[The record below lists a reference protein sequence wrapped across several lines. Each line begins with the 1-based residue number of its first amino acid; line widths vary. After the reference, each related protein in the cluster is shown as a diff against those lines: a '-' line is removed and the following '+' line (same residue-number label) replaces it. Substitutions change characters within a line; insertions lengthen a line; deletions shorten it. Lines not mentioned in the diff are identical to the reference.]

1 MMHPWQKGLFIWE
14 ENMELKKTLIMNK
27 GDFEMRAN
35 LAQKEPTYVK
45 RWSETDLYHKM
56 LEKNDGR
63 EAFYLHDGPPYANG
77 DMHAGHALNK
87 ILKDMIIRYKSL
99 KGFYTPFTPGWD
111 THGLPIENAVVKN
124 GVDRKTTPIVD
135 FRKQCAKYAFKQ
147 VDRQRKQLLR
157 LGVVGDYENPYI
169 TLTKEYE
176 KGQIEIFADM
186 ALKGYI
192 YKGLKPVNW
201 SPSSES
207 ALAEAEIEY
216 KDVTAK
222 TIYVRFQVTEAKGP
236 ISVGDYFVIWTT
248 TPWTLP
254 ANLAICL
261 NPLFTYGVFKTD
273 KGNLIFLKSKAEEL
287 KETLGLSECELI
299 KEFKGSEVELSKC
312 KHPYYDKDSLIIL
325 GDYVSDDAGTGCV
338 HIAPGHG
345 LDDFKVCL
353 KYGIKP
359 YCPVD
364 EHGYMTKDAG
374 EELAGLFYEE
384 ANDKS
389 IELLERNS
397 ALLKL
402 IEITHSYPH
411 DWRTGKPLIFRA
423 TPQWFCS
430 LSAIKQNL
438 LDEVEKVSY
447 SPKWGKVRL
456 HNMIEGREDWCISR
470 QRAWGVPIPIIY
482 AEDGTAILDKKV
494 FDHIAELIGQ
504 YGSNVWYEREAKDL
518 LPEGYTT
525 EHSPNGLFT
534 KEKDIMDV
542 WFDSGSS
549 FRSVDMAKGYPYPA
563 DLYLEGNDQY
573 RGWYNSSLILAVATT
588 GIAPY
593 KSIVTH
599 GMIVDGNG
607 EKFSKSK
614 GNGVDPNKIC
624 DTYGA
629 DILRLWVSTIDFQAE
644 SKLSEELIKI
654 VSESYRKIR
663 NTFKFMLANLFD
675 DAEHVFDPEC
685 EYELSELDKMI
696 LAKLNS
702 LMETVDK
709 EYASYDFIGVQS
721 AIFNFMVND
730 LSAFYLDLAKD
741 VLYCDAVDS
750 LRRKGVQ
757 KVLYEMVRKL
767 SIALSPILPFTMEE
781 VNDHLHKGATP
792 GSIAL
797 SDYPTEKVDEVAL
810 NEYKNLV
817 AIRNKA
823 LKLLEVAR
831 SNGLFGQ
838 NPEASLTLSLEGEQL
853 ALANK
858 LGEEELARILQVAKV
873 TLGENEGATKFVGER
888 CERCWC
894 YFDHLEEDSEG
905 HHICERCA
913 EVIKHE

>member
-1 MMHPWQKGLFIWE
+1 
-14 ENMELKKTLIMNK
+14 MELKKTLIMNK

-45 RWSETDLYHKM
+45 HWSEMDLYHKM
-56 LEKNDGR
+56 LEKNYGR

-312 KHPYYDKDSLIIL
+312 KHPYYDKDSLIII

-389 IELLERNS
+389 IELLERNG

-549 FRSVDMAKGYPYPA
+549 FRSVDIAKGYPYPA

>member
-1 MMHPWQKGLFIWE
+1 
-14 ENMELKKTLIMNK
+14 MELKKTLIMNK

-45 RWSETDLYHKM
+45 HWSEMDLYHKM

-389 IELLERNS
+389 IELLERNG

-757 KVLYEMVRKL
+757 KVFYEMVRKL

>member
-1 MMHPWQKGLFIWE
+1 
-14 ENMELKKTLIMNK
+14 MELKKTLIMNK

-45 RWSETDLYHKM
+45 HWSEMDLYHKM

-389 IELLERNS
+389 IELLERNG

-549 FRSVDMAKGYPYPA
+549 FRSVDIAKGYPYPA

-781 VNDHLHKGATP
+781 VNDHLHKGASP

>member
-1 MMHPWQKGLFIWE
+1 
-14 ENMELKKTLIMNK
+14 MELKKTLIMNK

-45 RWSETDLYHKM
+45 YWSEMDLYHKM

-389 IELLERNS
+389 IELLERNG

-549 FRSVDMAKGYPYPA
+549 FRSVDIAKGYPYPA

>member
-1 MMHPWQKGLFIWE
+1 
-14 ENMELKKTLIMNK
+14 MELKKTLIMNK

-45 RWSETDLYHKM
+45 HWSEMDLYHKM

-389 IELLERNS
+389 IELLERNG

-549 FRSVDMAKGYPYPA
+549 FRSVDIAKGYPYPA

-696 LAKLNS
+696 LSKLNS

-894 YFDHLEEDSEG
+894 YFDHIEEDSEG

>member
-1 MMHPWQKGLFIWE
+1 
-14 ENMELKKTLIMNK
+14 MELKKTLIMNK

-45 RWSETDLYHKM
+45 HWSEMDLYHKM

-389 IELLERNS
+389 IELLERNG

-534 KEKDIMDV
+534 KEKNIMDV

>member
-1 MMHPWQKGLFIWE
+1 
-14 ENMELKKTLIMNK
+14 MELKKTLIMNK

-45 RWSETDLYHKM
+45 HWSEMDLYHKM

-389 IELLERNS
+389 IELLERNG

-549 FRSVDMAKGYPYPA
+549 FRSVDIAKGYPYPA

-675 DAEHVFDPEC
+675 DDEHVFDPEC

>member
-1 MMHPWQKGLFIWE
+1 MHPWQKGLFIWE

-45 RWSETDLYHKM
+45 HWSEMDLYHKM

-147 VDRQRKQLLR
+147 VDKQRKQLLR

-389 IELLERNS
+389 IELLERNG

-549 FRSVDMAKGYPYPA
+549 FRSVDIAKGYPYPA

-614 GNGVDPNKIC
+614 GNGIDPNKIC

>member
-1 MMHPWQKGLFIWE
+1 
-14 ENMELKKTLIMNK
+14 MELKKTLIMNK

-45 RWSETDLYHKM
+45 HWSEMDLYHKM

-312 KHPYYDKDSLIIL
+312 KHPYYDKDSLIII

-389 IELLERNS
+389 IELLERNG

-549 FRSVDMAKGYPYPA
+549 FRSVDIAKGYPYPA

-757 KVLYEMVRKL
+757 KVLYEMVRKF

>member
-1 MMHPWQKGLFIWE
+1 
-14 ENMELKKTLIMNK
+14 MELKKTLIMNK

-222 TIYVRFQVTEAKGP
+222 TIYVRFQVTEAKDP

-389 IELLERNS
+389 IELLERNG

>member
-1 MMHPWQKGLFIWE
+1 
-14 ENMELKKTLIMNK
+14 MELKKTLIMNK

-45 RWSETDLYHKM
+45 HWSEMDLYHKM

-389 IELLERNS
+389 IELLERNG

-817 AIRNKA
+817 TIRNKA

>member
-1 MMHPWQKGLFIWE
+1 
-14 ENMELKKTLIMNK
+14 MELKKTLIMNK

-45 RWSETDLYHKM
+45 HWSEMDLYHKM

-389 IELLERNS
+389 IGLLERNG

-549 FRSVDMAKGYPYPA
+549 FRSVDIAKGYPYPA

>member
-1 MMHPWQKGLFIWE
+1 
-14 ENMELKKTLIMNK
+14 MELKKTLIMNK

-45 RWSETDLYHKM
+45 HWSEMDLYHKM

-389 IELLERNS
+389 IELLERNG

-549 FRSVDMAKGYPYPA
+549 FRSVDIAKGYPYPA

-894 YFDHLEEDSEG
+894 YFDYLEEDSEG

>member
-1 MMHPWQKGLFIWE
+1 
-14 ENMELKKTLIMNK
+14 MELKKTLIMNK

-45 RWSETDLYHKM
+45 HWSEMDLYHKM

-261 NPLFTYGVFKTD
+261 NPLFTYGVFKTN

-389 IELLERNS
+389 IELLERNG

-525 EHSPNGLFT
+525 KHSPNGLFT

>member
-1 MMHPWQKGLFIWE
+1 
-14 ENMELKKTLIMNK
+14 MELKKTLIMNK

-45 RWSETDLYHKM
+45 HWSEMDLYHKM

-157 LGVVGDYENPYI
+157 LGVIGDYENPYI

-389 IELLERNS
+389 IELLERNG

-838 NPEASLTLSLEGEQL
+838 NQEASLTLSLEGEQL

>member
-1 MMHPWQKGLFIWE
+1 
-14 ENMELKKTLIMNK
+14 MELKKTLIMNK
-27 GDFEMRAN
+27 GNFEMRAN

-45 RWSETDLYHKM
+45 HWSEMDLYHKM

-389 IELLERNS
+389 IELLEKNG

-549 FRSVDMAKGYPYPA
+549 FRSVDIAKGYPYPA

>member
-1 MMHPWQKGLFIWE
+1 
-14 ENMELKKTLIMNK
+14 MELKKTLIMNK

-45 RWSETDLYHKM
+45 HWSEMDLYHKM

-389 IELLERNS
+389 IELLERNG

-741 VLYCDAVDS
+741 VLYCDAADS

>member
-1 MMHPWQKGLFIWE
+1 M
-14 ENMELKKTLIMNK
+14 
-27 GDFEMRAN
+27 
-35 LAQKEPTYVK
+35 
-45 RWSETDLYHKM
+45 
-56 LEKNDGR
+56 
-63 EAFYLHDGPPYANG
+63 
-77 DMHAGHALNK
+77 
-87 ILKDMIIRYKSL
+87 
-99 KGFYTPFTPGWD
+99 
-111 THGLPIENAVVKN
+111 
-124 GVDRKTTPIVD
+124 
-135 FRKQCAKYAFKQ
+135 
-147 VDRQRKQLLR
+147 
-157 LGVVGDYENPYI
+157 
-169 TLTKEYE
+169 
-176 KGQIEIFADM
+176 
-186 ALKGYI
+186 
-192 YKGLKPVNW
+192 
-201 SPSSES
+201 
-207 ALAEAEIEY
+207 
-216 KDVTAK
+216 
-222 TIYVRFQVTEAKGP
+222 
-236 ISVGDYFVIWTT
+236 
-248 TPWTLP
+248 
-254 ANLAICL
+254 
-261 NPLFTYGVFKTD
+261 
-273 KGNLIFLKSKAEEL
+273 IFLKSKAEEL

-389 IELLERNS
+389 IELLERNG

-482 AEDGTAILDKKV
+482 AEDGTAILDTKV

-853 ALANK
+853 VLANK

>member
-1 MMHPWQKGLFIWE
+1 
-14 ENMELKKTLIMNK
+14 MELKKTLIMNK

-45 RWSETDLYHKM
+45 HWSEMDLYHKM

-135 FRKQCAKYAFKQ
+135 FRKQCTIYAFKQ

-389 IELLERNS
+389 IELLERNG

>member
-1 MMHPWQKGLFIWE
+1 
-14 ENMELKKTLIMNK
+14 MELKKTLIMNK

-45 RWSETDLYHKM
+45 HWSEMDLYHKM

-389 IELLERNS
+389 IELLERNG

-905 HHICERCA
+905 HHICERCS

>member
-1 MMHPWQKGLFIWE
+1 
-14 ENMELKKTLIMNK
+14 MELKKTLIMNK

-45 RWSETDLYHKM
+45 HWSEMDLYHKM

-157 LGVVGDYENPYI
+157 LGVIGDYENPYI

-222 TIYVRFQVTEAKGP
+222 TIYVRFQVIEAKGP

-299 KEFKGSEVELSKC
+299 KEFRGSEVELSKC

-389 IELLERNS
+389 IELLERNG

>member
-1 MMHPWQKGLFIWE
+1 
-14 ENMELKKTLIMNK
+14 MELKKTLIMNK

-45 RWSETDLYHKM
+45 HWSEMDLYHKM

-389 IELLERNS
+389 IELLERNG

>member
-1 MMHPWQKGLFIWE
+1 M
-14 ENMELKKTLIMNK
+14 
-27 GDFEMRAN
+27 
-35 LAQKEPTYVK
+35 
-45 RWSETDLYHKM
+45 
-56 LEKNDGR
+56 
-63 EAFYLHDGPPYANG
+63 
-77 DMHAGHALNK
+77 
-87 ILKDMIIRYKSL
+87 
-99 KGFYTPFTPGWD
+99 
-111 THGLPIENAVVKN
+111 
-124 GVDRKTTPIVD
+124 
-135 FRKQCAKYAFKQ
+135 
-147 VDRQRKQLLR
+147 
-157 LGVVGDYENPYI
+157 
-169 TLTKEYE
+169 
-176 KGQIEIFADM
+176 
-186 ALKGYI
+186 
-192 YKGLKPVNW
+192 
-201 SPSSES
+201 
-207 ALAEAEIEY
+207 
-216 KDVTAK
+216 
-222 TIYVRFQVTEAKGP
+222 
-236 ISVGDYFVIWTT
+236 
-248 TPWTLP
+248 
-254 ANLAICL
+254 
-261 NPLFTYGVFKTD
+261 
-273 KGNLIFLKSKAEEL
+273 
-287 KETLGLSECELI
+287 
-299 KEFKGSEVELSKC
+299 
-312 KHPYYDKDSLIIL
+312 
-325 GDYVSDDAGTGCV
+325 
-338 HIAPGHG
+338 
-345 LDDFKVCL
+345 

-389 IELLERNS
+389 IELLERNG

-797 SDYPTEKVDEVAL
+797 SDYPTEKVDEVTL

>member
-1 MMHPWQKGLFIWE
+1 
-14 ENMELKKTLIMNK
+14 MELKKTLIMNK

-45 RWSETDLYHKM
+45 HWSEMDLYHKM

-389 IELLERNS
+389 IELLERNG

-549 FRSVDMAKGYPYPA
+549 FRSVDIAKGYPYPA

-831 SNGLFGQ
+831 SNGLFGK

>member
-1 MMHPWQKGLFIWE
+1 
-14 ENMELKKTLIMNK
+14 MELKKTLIMNK

-45 RWSETDLYHKM
+45 HWSEMDLYHKM

-389 IELLERNS
+389 IELLERNG

-518 LPEGYTT
+518 LPKGYTT

-873 TLGENEGATKFVGER
+873 TLGENEGATMFVGER

>member
-1 MMHPWQKGLFIWE
+1 
-14 ENMELKKTLIMNK
+14 MELKKTLIMNK

-45 RWSETDLYHKM
+45 HWSEMDLYHKM

-87 ILKDMIIRYKSL
+87 ILKDIIIRYKSL

-261 NPLFTYGVFKTD
+261 NPLFTYGVFKTN

-287 KETLGLSECELI
+287 KETLGLLECELI

-389 IELLERNS
+389 IELLEKNG

-853 ALANK
+853 VLANK

-873 TLGENEGATKFVGER
+873 NLGENEGATKFVGER

>member
-1 MMHPWQKGLFIWE
+1 
-14 ENMELKKTLIMNK
+14 MELKKTLIMNK

-45 RWSETDLYHKM
+45 HWSEMDLYHKM

-389 IELLERNS
+389 IELLERNG

-549 FRSVDMAKGYPYPA
+549 FRSVDIAKGYPYPA

-685 EYELSELDKMI
+685 EYELNELDKMI

-767 SIALSPILPFTMEE
+767 SIALSPIIPFTMEE

>member
-1 MMHPWQKGLFIWE
+1 
-14 ENMELKKTLIMNK
+14 MELKKTLIMNK

-45 RWSETDLYHKM
+45 HWSEMDLYHKM

-261 NPLFTYGVFKTD
+261 NPLFTYGVFKTN

-287 KETLGLSECELI
+287 KETLGLLECELI

-389 IELLERNS
+389 IELLERNG

-629 DILRLWVSTIDFQAE
+629 DILRLWVSTIDFQVE

>member
-1 MMHPWQKGLFIWE
+1 
-14 ENMELKKTLIMNK
+14 MELKKTLIMNK

-45 RWSETDLYHKM
+45 HWSEMDLYHKM

-389 IELLERNS
+389 IELLEKNG

-549 FRSVDMAKGYPYPA
+549 FKSVDMAKGYPYPA

-817 AIRNKA
+817 AIRNKE

-853 ALANK
+853 VLANK

>member
-1 MMHPWQKGLFIWE
+1 
-14 ENMELKKTLIMNK
+14 
-27 GDFEMRAN
+27 
-35 LAQKEPTYVK
+35 
-45 RWSETDLYHKM
+45 
-56 LEKNDGR
+56 
-63 EAFYLHDGPPYANG
+63 
-77 DMHAGHALNK
+77 MHAGHALNK

-169 TLTKEYE
+169 TLTKEYG

-389 IELLERNS
+389 IELLERNG

>member
-1 MMHPWQKGLFIWE
+1 
-14 ENMELKKTLIMNK
+14 MELKKTLIMNK

-45 RWSETDLYHKM
+45 HWSEMDLYHKM

-261 NPLFTYGVFKTD
+261 NPLFTYGVFKTN

-287 KETLGLSECELI
+287 KETLGLLECELI

-389 IELLERNS
+389 IELLERNG

>member
-1 MMHPWQKGLFIWE
+1 
-14 ENMELKKTLIMNK
+14 MELKKTLIMNK

-45 RWSETDLYHKM
+45 HWSEMDLYHKM

-176 KGQIEIFADM
+176 KGQIEIFVDM

-389 IELLERNS
+389 IELLERNG

-482 AEDGTAILDKKV
+482 AEDGTAIMDKKV

-549 FRSVDMAKGYPYPA
+549 FRSVDIAKGYPYPA

>member
-1 MMHPWQKGLFIWE
+1 
-14 ENMELKKTLIMNK
+14 MELKKTLIMNK

-45 RWSETDLYHKM
+45 HWSEMDLYHKM

-389 IELLERNS
+389 IELLERNG

-675 DAEHVFDPEC
+675 DAEHVFNPEC

>member
-1 MMHPWQKGLFIWE
+1 
-14 ENMELKKTLIMNK
+14 MELKKTLIMNK

-45 RWSETDLYHKM
+45 HWSEMDLYHKM

-389 IELLERNS
+389 IELLERNG

-438 LDEVEKVSY
+438 LGEVEKVSY

>member
-1 MMHPWQKGLFIWE
+1 
-14 ENMELKKTLIMNK
+14 MELKKTLIMNK

-45 RWSETDLYHKM
+45 HWSEMDLYHKM

-389 IELLERNS
+389 IELLERNG

-549 FRSVDMAKGYPYPA
+549 FRSVDIAKGYPYPA

>member
-1 MMHPWQKGLFIWE
+1 
-14 ENMELKKTLIMNK
+14 MELKKTLIMNK

-45 RWSETDLYHKM
+45 HWSEMDLYHKM

-389 IELLERNS
+389 IELLERNG

-549 FRSVDMAKGYPYPA
+549 FRSVDIAKGYPYPA

-588 GIAPY
+588 GVAPY
-593 KSIVTH
+593 KSIVSH

-750 LRRKGVQ
+750 LRRKGEH

-894 YFDHLEEDSEG
+894 YFDYLEEDSEG

>member
-1 MMHPWQKGLFIWE
+1 
-14 ENMELKKTLIMNK
+14 MELKKTLIMNK

-45 RWSETDLYHKM
+45 HWSEMDLYHKM

-135 FRKQCAKYAFKQ
+135 LRKQCAKYAFKQ

-389 IELLERNS
+389 IELLERNG

-549 FRSVDMAKGYPYPA
+549 FRSVDIAKGYPYPA

>member
-1 MMHPWQKGLFIWE
+1 
-14 ENMELKKTLIMNK
+14 MELKKTLIMNK

-45 RWSETDLYHKM
+45 HWSEMDLYHKM

-124 GVDRKTTPIVD
+124 GVDRKTTQIVD

-261 NPLFTYGVFKTD
+261 NPLFTYGVFKTN

-287 KETLGLSECELI
+287 KETLGLLECELI

-389 IELLERNS
+389 IELLERNG

>member
-1 MMHPWQKGLFIWE
+1 
-14 ENMELKKTLIMNK
+14 MELKKTLIMNK

-45 RWSETDLYHKM
+45 HWSEMDLYHKM

-389 IELLERNS
+389 IELLERNG

-504 YGSNVWYEREAKDL
+504 YGSNVWYEKEAKDL

-853 ALANK
+853 VLANK

>member
-1 MMHPWQKGLFIWE
+1 
-14 ENMELKKTLIMNK
+14 MELKKTLIMNK

-45 RWSETDLYHKM
+45 HWSEMDLYHKM

-157 LGVVGDYENPYI
+157 LGVVGYYENPYI

-261 NPLFTYGVFKTD
+261 NPLFTYGVFKTN

-287 KETLGLSECELI
+287 KETLGLLECELI

-389 IELLERNS
+389 IELLERNG